1 MAVILNVHA
10 GCLIA
15 PLCPAFAILSI
26 EADAPGLYK
35 LWMPVA
41 GQVRRI

>member
-10 GCLIA
+10 GYLIT

-26 EADAPGLYK
+26 DADVSGLYK

-41 GQVRRI
+41 G